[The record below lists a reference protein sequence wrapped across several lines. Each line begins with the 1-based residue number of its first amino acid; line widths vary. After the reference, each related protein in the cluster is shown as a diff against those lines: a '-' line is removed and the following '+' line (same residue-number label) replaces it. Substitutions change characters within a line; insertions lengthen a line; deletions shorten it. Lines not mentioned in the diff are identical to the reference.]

1 MPAILIGVLLLAL
14 VTAGAF
20 LGIPA
25 LSSSTSAATAA
36 APDGLEAHRVWVNGT
51 FALHLTAAPCQFSEF
66 RDDLEDRGVP
76 PAMASIGI
84 QQGRPSVPGCYAL
97 DLDGDV
103 LVRDVAGTDGFIP
116 IGWFKR
122 QPRG

>member
-14 VTAGAF
+14 AAGAAF
-20 LGIPA
+20 LAVPHDRALPA
-25 LSSSTSAATAA
+25 MS
-36 APDGLEAHRVWVNGT
+36 DGLEPDRVWVNGT
-51 FALHLTAAPCQFSEF
+51 FALHLTAAPCAFAEF
-66 RDDLEDRGVP
+66 RDDLEERGIP

-103 LVRDVAGTDGFIP
+103 LIRDVAGTDGFVP
-116 IGWFKR
+116 VGWFKR
-122 QPRG
+122 SPRG